1 MLRKCQR
8 SIVVIAL
15 AAAMG
20 LVAPGVH
27 AAKESKL
34 SQKPIPLQ
42 TEAYAL
48 FAVEDIADYEGLLS
62 KLKAGAEQPES
73 PAGRV
78 WQFLSPDLREE
89 FNAIPDGTELE
100 RNVRYRMINGLNAVL
115 RYPTL
120 YDGAAFSSVEMPETL
135 KAELESGLVDLG
147 PVEATA
153 RNRELLRLSFPDE
166 ILESQVRPFPKRPK
180 TLRIFGDDFLNHGNI
195 QQGFQIPTGAV
206 WQPSMFVYGTLRTA
220 WQYEET
226 GNRLPPNTNVAGPPI
241 DRGEAKIEELA
252 TRLDLFFNLALT
264 PTERIVLGLR
274 PFDHNG
280 NFNGYRWQVPNL
292 TNRDDWYLRGDA
304 DIQQLFFEGDLGE
317 IFPRLDKDDTGA
329 VDIGFS
335 VGRQPLFFQEGII
348 INDVVDSLGL
358 TRNNVLVGEAT
369 NIRTTALWGWDD
381 VHRGVG
387 ADSRRRQGAHVFAL
401 FSSIDFPKTTLD
413 LDLAYINDNETTRY
427 LDNGTILREGGDQ
440 FNVGVSY
447 IQRIGHINTAF
458 RFNHSERTSG
468 RDTIHSNSG
477 SVFLA
482 EASWTPPYGYD
493 LVYSTVFAVNDHY
506 QSIARDPSTGG
517 PLGRVGILFESPG
530 IGFVGAPI
538 ENTTDHDSVGG
549 AIGYQKFF
557 DDQRKQVILEVGG
570 RTDFDGSDRG
580 RLGVMARYQQ
590 AFKTRYVWRVD
601 AYFVSRESLDEKR
614 GIRTEFVVQF

>member
-1 MLRKCQR
+1 MKRTCQL
-8 SIVVIAL
+8 SGVVLAIVIAAL
-15 AAAMG
+15 FPVDAHG
-20 LVAPGVH
+20 
-27 AAKESKL
+27 AKESKL

-48 FAVEDIADYEGLLS
+48 FAVEDITDYEGLLT
-62 KLKAGAEQPES
+62 KLKAGAEAPDT

-78 WQFLSPDLREE
+78 WQFLSPELREE
-89 FNAIPDGTELE
+89 FAAIEDGAKLE
-100 RNVRYRMINGLNAVL
+100 RNVKYRMINGLNAVL

-120 YDGAAFSSVEMPETL
+120 YDAEAFAGVNLPEDL
-135 KAELESGLVDLG
+135 KTDLESGLEGLG
-147 PVEATA
+147 PVEGTA

-166 ILESQVRPFPKRPK
+166 ILVSQVRPFPKRPR
-180 TLRIFGDDFLNHGNI
+180 TLHIFGDEFLNHGNL
-195 QQGFQIPTGAV
+195 QEGFKIPTGAV

-241 DRGEAKIEELA
+241 DRGEAKIEELV

-280 NFNGYRWQVPNL
+280 NFNSYRWQVPNL
-292 TNRDDWYLRGDA
+292 TNKDGDYFRADA

-317 IFPRLDKDDTGA
+317 LFPRLDKNDTGA
-329 VDIGFS
+329 VDLGFA

-348 INDVVDSLGL
+348 INDVVDSLGV
-358 TRNNVLVGEAT
+358 TRNNVLVGNAT

-381 VHRGVG
+381 IHRGVG
-387 ADSRRRQGAHVFAL
+387 LNSRRRESAHMFAL
-401 FSSIDFPKTTLD
+401 FTSIDFPKTSVD
-413 LDLAYINDNETTRY
+413 FDIAYVNDDESTRY
-427 LDNGTILREGGDQ
+427 LDNGTLLREGGDQ
-440 FNVGVSY
+440 FSVGLGFV
-447 IQRIGHINTAF
+447 QRIGHINTAF
-458 RFNHSERTSG
+458 RFNHSERVSG
-468 RDTIHSNSG
+468 YDTIHSDSG

-482 EASWTPPYGYD
+482 EASYTPPYGYD
-493 LVYSTVFAVNDHY
+493 LIYATLFGVNENY
-506 QSIARDPSTGG
+506 QSIARDPAVGG
-517 PLGRVGILFESPG
+517 PLGRAGILFASPG

-549 AIGYQKFF
+549 AIGYQKYF
-557 DDQRKQVILEVGG
+557 DERRKQVILEVGG
-570 RTDFDGSDRG
+570 RTDYDGSDRT

-590 AFKTRYVWRVD
+590 AISTRYVWRVD
-601 AYFVSRESLDEKR
+601 AYYVSRESLDEKR